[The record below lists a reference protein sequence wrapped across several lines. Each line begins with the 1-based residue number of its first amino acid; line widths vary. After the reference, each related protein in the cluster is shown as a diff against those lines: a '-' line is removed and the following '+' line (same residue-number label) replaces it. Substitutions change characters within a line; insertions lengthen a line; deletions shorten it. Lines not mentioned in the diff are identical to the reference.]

1 MKILLV
7 KPYNISD
14 HIQPS
19 LGLGYLVFAV
29 RDKAEVTILDC
40 IKDKVDIHLSFS
52 LSIPRNTYIRIKE
65 AVVMFLKSQYIY
77 FCKEKFSF
85 GNFK

>member
-1 MKILLV
+1 MKLLLV
-7 KPYNISD
+7 KPYNLSD

-19 LGLGYLVFAV
+19 LGLGYLASAV
-29 RDKAEVTILDC
+29 RDKAEVAILDC

-52 LSIPRNTYIRIKE
+52 LYTQEYIRIKE
-65 AVVMFLKSQYIY
+65 AAVMFLKSQYVY